1 MNHHKNNKHLT
12 SQINIQK
19 AKVFQISIHLY
30 NDSYIIDKKKL
41 LSIKFIVISSY
52 YIVFY
57 Y

>member
-1 MNHHKNNKHLT
+1 MNLHKNNKHLT

-30 NDSYIIDKKKL
+30 NDSYIIDKKL

-52 YIVFY
+52 YIVVY